1 MDPVTVF
8 APAKINVFLAVTGR
22 RKDGYHDL
30 VSVVAPLDFGDTLKF
45 EPDREGAF
53 SLVSDDS
60 ELPCDDSNL
69 ILKAARL
76 FRERSG
82 WAGGGRFMLQKRI
95 PMGAGLGG
103 GSSDAVAALKAL
115 NTAAG
120 RPLDDRRLAEF
131 SAEIGSDC
139 PLFFISK
146 PTVIR
151 GRGER
156 VDRLPETVGSRL
168 SGRSLILFKP
178 AFAISTP
185 WAYRTLAAA
194 APGSYLP
201 AESAEDRLSGWVET
215 ADAPAEAL
223 LFNSFESPAFL
234 KFPALPALL
243 GELRERFGAA
253 PLMSGSGSACFA
265 FVPEDVDLGTWTT
278 TIRDA
283 WGDDAFV
290 RKVRVA

>member
-8 APAKINVFLAVTGR
+8 APAKINLFLAVTGR

-45 EPDREGAF
+45 EPDGEGAF

-76 FRERSG
+76 FRDRSG

-115 NTAAG
+115 NAAAG
-120 RPLDDRRLAEF
+120 RPLDDGRLAEL

-139 PLFFISK
+139 PLFFLSK
-146 PTVIR
+146 PSVIR

-156 VDRLPETVGSRL
+156 VERLPEAAGHRL
-168 SGRSLILFKP
+168 SGRSLIVLKP
-178 AFAISTP
+178 TFAISTP

-194 APGSYLP
+194 APGSYLAVEA
-201 AESAEDRLSGWVET
+201 AEARLSGWLGDAAAPVES
-215 ADAPAEAL
+215 L
-223 LFNSFESPAFL
+223 LFNSFESPAFF

-253 PLMSGSGSACFA
+253 PLLSGSGSACFA
-265 FVPEDVDLGTWTT
+265 FVPDEADPGAWTA
-278 TIRDA
+278 TIRAA
-283 WGDDAFV
+283 WGPDVFV

>member
-1 MDPVTVF
+1 MDSVTVF
-8 APAKINVFLAVTGR
+8 APAKINLFLAVTGR
-22 RKDGYHDL
+22 RMDGYHDL

-53 SLVSDDS
+53 SLASDDS

-69 ILKAARL
+69 VLKAARL

-82 WAGGGRFMLQKRI
+82 WAGGGRFVLQKRI

-120 RPLDDRRLAEF
+120 RPLDDRRLAEL

-146 PTVIR
+146 PSVIR

-156 VDRLPETVGSRL
+156 VDRLPEAAGSRL
-168 SGRSLILFKP
+168 SGRSLIVFKP

-185 WAYRTLAAA
+185 WAYRTLTAA

-201 AESAEDRLSGWVET
+201 AESAEDRLRGWVET

-223 LFNSFESPAFL
+223 LFNSFESPAFF

-243 GELRERFGAA
+243 GDLRARFGAA

-265 FVPEDVDLGTWTT
+265 FVPEDVSLGAWTA
-278 TIRDA
+278 TIREA
-283 WGDDAFV
+283 WGQDAFV